1 MYAENCLYPL
11 FFGRMRGNRKS
22 IALSSLLT
30 VISNLCL
37 YLLSLVHCSREE
49 EEEEEEREKEREEED
64 RERERERR
72 IRKRDGEREEE
83 EREDA
88 QAMRANSKP
97 GRKILICDEIRFWA
111 CVRVCVCVC
120 VHCF

>member
-49 EEEEEEREKEREEED
+49 EEEEEERE
-64 RERERERR
+64 ERERTGEEKEG
-72 IRKRDGEREEE
+72 RKRGKER
-83 EREDA
+83 
-88 QAMRANSKP
+88 
-97 GRKILICDEIRFWA
+97 
-111 CVRVCVCVC
+111 
-120 VHCF
+120 